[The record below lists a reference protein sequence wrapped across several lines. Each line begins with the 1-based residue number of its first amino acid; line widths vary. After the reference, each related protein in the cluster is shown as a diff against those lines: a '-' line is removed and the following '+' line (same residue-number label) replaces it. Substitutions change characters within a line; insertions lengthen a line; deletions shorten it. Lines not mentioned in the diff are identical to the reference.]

1 MQAIEATNEMDV
13 RPAGARVWAGRI
25 VTTLVVLF
33 LIFDGSTKIVEIAP
47 VIEASAKVG
56 LAKHLLPGIGTLL
69 LACTAVYAIP
79 RTAVLGALLLTAYLG
94 GATAI
99 HVRAGSGAFET
110 FFAVG
115 FGGLV
120 WLGLVLREPRLVRTI
135 LTRE

>member
-1 MQAIEATNEMDV
+1 MQAIEAADPASA
-13 RPAGARVWAGRI
+13 RPTGARVWAGRV

-33 LIFDGSTKIVEIAP
+33 LIFDGTTKIVEVAP

-56 LAKHLLPGIGTLL
+56 LAKHLLPGIGLL
-69 LACTAVYAIP
+69 LLVCTAVYAIP
-79 RTAVLGALLLTAYLG
+79 RTAALGALLLTAYLG

-110 FFAVG
+110 LFAVG

-120 WLGLVLREPRLVRTI
+120 WLGLALREPRLARMI

>member
-1 MQAIEATNEMDV
+1 MQAIETADRTDAQ
-13 RPAGARVWAGRI
+13 PAGARVWAGRV
-25 VTTLVVLF
+25 VTALVVLF
-33 LIFDGSTKIVEIAP
+33 LIFDGTTKIVEVAP

-56 LAKHLLPGIGTLL
+56 LAKHVLPGIGFLL
-69 LACTAVYAIP
+69 LTCTAVYAIP

-99 HVRAGSGAFET
+99 HVRAGSTAFET
-110 FFAVG
+110 LFAVG

-120 WLGLVLREPRLVRTI
+120 WLGLVLREPRLARTI